1 MTYLCIN
8 LVTGLALVKFKYTKV
23 DEKWLDFYLFCANI
37 WFQTREIVK
46 GWVFAAPISSAI
58 RNNNFYNVIYVN
70 CIDVG
75 ITFAICISWCL
86 HLFFFLSAV
95 GLCYLCCQP
104 RHKSCYWSILGE
116 VVQWHTCNMA
126 SDCCCCTWCSLHT
139 CGSAWIPTREV
150 AASQLGLSDLMGE
163 GRSFWCKCLLVSF

>member
-1 MTYLCIN
+1 MVTVVITYLCIN
-8 LVTGLALVKFKYTKV
+8 LVTGL
-23 DEKWLDFYLFCANI
+23 I
-37 WFQTREIVK
+37 QI
-46 GWVFAAPISSAI
+46 
-58 RNNNFYNVIYVN
+58 NNFCNVIYVN

-75 ITFAICISWCL
+75 NQFCYL
-86 HLFFFLSAV
+86 HFLMSSFFFSAI

-139 CGSAWIPTREV
+139 CGSAWIPTGEV

-163 GRSFWCKCLLVSF
+163 GRSFWCKYLSISS